1 MSYALRISHYLSE
14 KDPAIEY
21 FIPFTPKALV
31 SLLDGE
37 YGDAIGEIFS
47 LNKEDLKELL
57 EKSDGTLD
65 SFLNRHNLYDLK
77 DENGENYF
85 VELLD
90 NDNKGDVWIINNPE
104 DPEENSL
111 GDYLADAKL
120 ISDTVDTVGFLEFGR
135 NIEGS
140 KSVLEINEEAE
151 DTMLFRTL
159 FWIKKIIFSIVIA
172 IDKFDIDRNT
182 ELPKP
187 PKDFCGYIKKN
198 CVIKLKNEEYN
209 NYFSSSVVLSDE
221 YSIDKNRCIEIVKE
235 IERFTKFF
243 LRLEIPNNSYSY
255 YVASYDYI
263 CKVFEIILDKK
274 TDLFDTEL
282 LEYID
287 KIHILLWKVSR
298 KNPFLLIRLM
308 NIGDYIYLIMEDL
321 INYKIDLSFRW
332 LVPKGLKFLKDVDK
346 MFRRKWD
353 EWKQFIKLEY
363 EVKDYNTRIK
373 HYSKKNGCFGIA
385 IINDKGDFASKKY
398 IALSSFD
405 YKGDLYKFNNDNVNK
420 KNKINKAIID
430 TIVDKLEI
438 GNGEYCYLNNLT
450 KRYMQVTNS
459 KEYVTEKPGYYYLEN
474 DYYNKEIFDRVTDN
488 PEEIFGR
495 IYSCCERKILGHIL
509 EKNKERVDEEI
520 IFFSRW
526 APCEK
531 CRPAVF
537 LQGKYRFYAFAESS
551 KKKNKSYRITRY
563 NVEKIEE
570 EFQVYKLGKYNS
582 KLNIDLGENQCGL
595 FDEKKRFSYNQS
607 NTFDVCISSS
617 FGSTI
622 SLEQTIDVGKRGFYS
637 NCKYIEI
644 EINNMKGISLFCD
657 RTLNKAFVG
666 LKNKFLLNK
675 KITNAYDEYIYYYG
689 SMDVGEELKNIISQ
703 YVEKSIFTSEYVDIA
718 GLSEVDF
725 SKMDNKN
732 MYNFPESYKN
742 IQFMSFKQCKKHDES
757 INLECLIFPKPIK
770 VLDISM
776 CKYGMKSLS
785 KVNKIYFLNKSKIVL
800 EKLIEVCIIDR
811 LLYEIENKE
820 LPGSKIKDYIGNRI
834 KNGVDK
840 LNWRNGTVEGVEIL
854 FSIPQSK

>member
-221 YSIDKNRCIEIVKE
+221 YSIDKNRCVEIVKE

-263 CKVFEIILDKK
+263 CKVYSQKML
-274 TDLFDTEL
+274 
-282 LEYID
+282 
-287 KIHILLWKVSR
+287 S
-298 KNPFLLIRLM
+298 
-308 NIGDYIYLIMEDL
+308 YLI
-321 INYKIDLSFRW
+321 
-332 LVPKGLKFLKDVDK
+332 
-346 MFRRKWD
+346 
-353 EWKQFIKLEY
+353 
-363 EVKDYNTRIK
+363 
-373 HYSKKNGCFGIA
+373 
-385 IINDKGDFASKKY
+385 
-398 IALSSFD
+398 
-405 YKGDLYKFNNDNVNK
+405 
-420 KNKINKAIID
+420 
-430 TIVDKLEI
+430 
-438 GNGEYCYLNNLT
+438 
-450 KRYMQVTNS
+450 
-459 KEYVTEKPGYYYLEN
+459 
-474 DYYNKEIFDRVTDN
+474 
-488 PEEIFGR
+488 
-495 IYSCCERKILGHIL
+495 
-509 EKNKERVDEEI
+509 
-520 IFFSRW
+520 
-526 APCEK
+526 
-531 CRPAVF
+531 
-537 LQGKYRFYAFAESS
+537 
-551 KKKNKSYRITRY
+551 
-563 NVEKIEE
+563 
-570 EFQVYKLGKYNS
+570 
-582 KLNIDLGENQCGL
+582 
-595 FDEKKRFSYNQS
+595 
-607 NTFDVCISSS
+607 
-617 FGSTI
+617 
-622 SLEQTIDVGKRGFYS
+622 
-637 NCKYIEI
+637 
-644 EINNMKGISLFCD
+644 
-657 RTLNKAFVG
+657 
-666 LKNKFLLNK
+666 
-675 KITNAYDEYIYYYG
+675 
-689 SMDVGEELKNIISQ
+689 
-703 YVEKSIFTSEYVDIA
+703 
-718 GLSEVDF
+718 
-725 SKMDNKN
+725 
-732 MYNFPESYKN
+732 
-742 IQFMSFKQCKKHDES
+742 
-757 INLECLIFPKPIK
+757 
-770 VLDISM
+770 
-776 CKYGMKSLS
+776 
-785 KVNKIYFLNKSKIVL
+785 
-800 EKLIEVCIIDR
+800 
-811 LLYEIENKE
+811 
-820 LPGSKIKDYIGNRI
+820 
-834 KNGVDK
+834 
-840 LNWRNGTVEGVEIL
+840 
-854 FSIPQSK
+854 